1 MISPRPNLH
10 TLRETL
16 GLTMGNVET
25 ASEQLARKHNNEEY
39 LITTSRLSDFETKV
53 VIPGIHRLY
62 SLAIIDRREF
72 GEMLSWYG
80 VDLNQTAFRPRNQC
94 ATANPFFSCASK
106 HHGDKD
112 AGADRCQF
120 RSAHNIEFRSHD
132 RAVGHGSSG
141 ISAAVIKEG
150 LQLRVHW
157 HGSEDLTMHPIL
169 PPDSF
174 IQVDES
180 RNNVLKGGWR
190 SECERSIYFIK
201 TREGHPCSWCTQ
213 SREEL
218 ILPPHPLSPAPPRVL
233 PAEEAGVVGQVIGV
247 AMRLGESRKEEND
260 VEDHEN
266 GH

>member
-157 HGSEDLTMHPIL
+157 QRRSDDGPHSAAGQLHPGGRVSEQRAQRRLAVGVRAAHLLHQDP
-169 PPDSF
+169 
-174 IQVDES
+174 
-180 RNNVLKGGWR
+180 GGP
-190 SECERSIYFIK
+190 SLQLVY
-201 TREGHPCSWCTQ
+201 T
-213 SREEL
+213 
-218 ILPPHPLSPAPPRVL
+218 
-233 PAEEAGVVGQVIGV
+233 V
-247 AMRLGESRKEEND
+247 A
-260 VEDHEN
+260 
-266 GH
+266 